1 MKYIVKAHINE
12 QLAKDYLK
20 RHEGI
25 SSTLWKKIKREDN
38 FWLNGIKV
46 RASQAKVKP
55 NDVIEYHISTT
66 SNVVPIKM
74 NLDIIYEDEY
84 LIIVNKPAGMLTH
97 PLTFESTQT
106 LANGVMYHF
115 MQTNQQLGCHPLYRL
130 DRNTS
135 GLVIF
140 AKAPQLQH
148 QLANNHQKLQRFY
161 YAIVHGKF
169 NTDNQKGKINAPI
182 GRQQDSIILHEVNNE
197 GKTAITNYR
206 VIKEFKDYSLVE
218 LWLETGRTHQ
228 IRVHMSYLNHS
239 LLGDDLYGG
248 KLNLISRQALHAY
261 KLKFIHPFTQ
271 EELCFSCPLPDDMNK
286 ILKY

>member
-38 FWLNGIKV
+38 FWLNGTKV

-55 NDVIEYHISTT
+55 NDIIEYQISTT
-66 SNVVPIKM
+66 SNVIPIEM
-74 NLDIIYEDEY
+74 NLNIIYEDDY

-97 PLTFESTQT
+97 PLTFEATQT
-106 LANGVMYHF
+106 LANGIMYHF
-115 MQTNQQLGCHPLYRL
+115 TKTNQQLGCHPLYRL

-169 NTDNQKGKINAPI
+169 DADSKEGKINAPI
-182 GRQQDSIILHEVNNE
+182 GRQQNSIILHEVNNE

-228 IRVHMSYLNHS
+228 IRVHMSYLNHP

-248 KLNLISRQALHAY
+248 KLDLISRQALHAY

-271 EELCFSCPLPDDMNK
+271 EELCFSCPLPDDMDK